1 MARLPPPERRPPM
14 TPSETRAPHGPPG
27 ADEGPAPPL
36 GSWGRLH
43 AAVIAAAL
51 AVMAAL
57 AAFSRWPF

>member
-1 MARLPPPERRPPM
+1 M
-14 TPSETRAPHGPPG
+14 TPSQTRAPHGPPG

-43 AAVIAAAL
+43 GAVIAAAL